1 MRCITIIT
9 STIRIHAD
17 SECKWNGCRKPKS
30 SCRTSNSNWASL
42 GEAGEHLL
50 CAMSSPVAVL
60 LPTFGASGRRN
71 VAWVASVEFLLPTLG
86 FFEKCRLT
94 HFSLQPSSSYNDYS
108 NLPFILDNV
117 DVFHNQII
125 PLLN

>member
-86 FFEKCRLT
+86 FFEKWRLT
-94 HFSLQPSSSYNDYS
+94 HFSLQPSNYS
-108 NLPFILDNV
+108 MRLCIIFECS
-117 DVFHNQII
+117 QIYI
-125 PLLN
+125 ELTNS